1 MAYSKLEDAIVN
13 HYLDVNYLPIDQEEP
28 SLEGMQLAAGP
39 SSTMTDAGPRFGR
52 GGVTKQQSAAAGG
65 LEKPLTGLADLFA
78 GFARGATAQTLGLGG
93 DLEQL
98 YNGFA
103 SVFNR
108 PEDQGRIDA
117 FLKGVEQKTKMATTE
132 QVKKEG
138 FRIPGT
144 DINVPAL
151 PPTIPAGVADQ
162 KSRQATAN
170 VGETFGE
177 FAPLPGAIEAG
188 TAGLKYGLQATKGMP
203 IGMSIKNVGPDI
215 ISTRLPTAVKATENP
230 LDQNLIIDLDSA
242 KRDPEAFK
250 HNMSLVQQYPNF
262 KSKSRTP
269 DKQADDFINEVKNN
283 LLYLYDKVPED
294 TRARSM
300 LWYDG
305 ARNIV
310 DRWGKEYNQP
320 DQALAGVLAVLS
332 PQKDWFMNVS
342 LGQRVLDVMTQKQG
356 YKWDDAMSQK
366 ATEIWAKE
374 KYAPML
380 EAIKGKTLQ
389 EIDDPGLKAMWLRT
403 YDQAHI
409 PREHQI
415 VTPEGDFA
423 GVRLT
428 DKGVPYK
435 TGWGSLNEIGK
446 AVVILQDPS
455 KANISANLGGQHKV
469 RSFYSNIYA
478 PYDPSGNVTIDTH
491 AVAAGLLRP
500 LSGNSREVLHNFG
513 SGVKGEGGPANSSV
527 TGVQGT
533 YGLYAEA
540 YRRAAEERGVLPR
553 QMQSI
558 TWEAV
563 RGLFPDTFKT
573 AKNSEAIDN
582 IWLQYRKGKLSLDE
596 ARNEVFTAAGGIN
609 PPEWERAGLRSQ
621 SPQEIQPANNQG
633 ELSGSSIPRGSS
645 SGSGRVKPTKGN
657 STSIIGGSQS
667 PIPGAE

>member
-13 HYLDVNYLPIDQEEP
+13 HYLDVNYPPMEPEEP
-28 SLEGMQLAAGP
+28 STEGMQLAAGP

-52 GGVTKQQSAAAGG
+52 GGVTSRSSQAAGG

-98 YNGFA
+98 YNGFS

-117 FLKGVEQKTKMATTE
+117 FLKGVQQKTNMATTE

-138 FRIPGT
+138 FRVPGT
-144 DINVPAL
+144 DINAPAL

-188 TAGLKYGLQATKGMP
+188 TAGLKYGLKATKDLP
-203 IGMSIKNVGPDI
+203 VGMSIKNVGPDI

-242 KRDPEAFK
+242 KREPEAFK
-250 HNMSLVQQYPNF
+250 HNMGLVQQYPNF

-283 LLYLYDKVPED
+283 LLYLYDKVPAD

-310 DRWGKEYNQP
+310 DRWGNEYNQP

-380 EAIKGKTLQ
+380 EAIKGKTLEQ
-389 EIDDPGLKAMWLRT
+389 IDDPGLKAMWLRT

-415 VTPEGDFA
+415 VTPEGGFA

-428 DKGVPYK
+428 DKGAPYK

-469 RSFYSNIYA
+469 RSFYNNIYA

-513 SGVKGEGGPANSSV
+513 SGIKGEGGPANSSV
-527 TGVQGT
+527 TGAKGT

-540 YRRAAEERGVLPR
+540 YRRAAQERDVLPR
-553 QMQSI
+553 QMQSV

-573 AKNSEAIDN
+573 EKNAQAIDN

-621 SPQEIQPANNQG
+621 SPQEIQPAVNQG
-633 ELSGSSIPRGSS
+633 ELPGASIPGGSTG
-645 SGSGRVKPTKGN
+645 GSGRVKPTQGN
-657 STSIIGGSQS
+657 NPGITGGGQA
-667 PIPGAE
+667 PVLGAE